1 MLVKLLLISILV
13 ILTVFLIFGD
23 MSSFLNNKHDNM
35 IDVHDFLNKDK
46 NYKDKNYKDDNI
58 NENELQ
64 NNQEKLNNRLKKQET
79 SNNVIS
85 RIWSPN
91 NTLESMITMP
101 CLENEENVN
110 RLTCFA
116 APEWWYPKDKYNPN
130 NFRSKYYR
138 DSINPIYD
146 YLGNAQDI
154 YWDFKSVTQ

>member
-1 MLVKLLLISILV
+1 MLVKLLLITILV
-13 ILTVFLIFGD
+13 ILIVLFIFSN
-23 MSSFLNNKHDNM
+23 MSSFLKNKHDNM
-35 IDVHDFLNKDK
+35 VDVNDFLNKDK
-46 NYKDKNYKDDNI
+46 KDNNI
-58 NENELQ
+58 DENELQ
-64 NNQEKLNNRLKKQET
+64 NNQEKLNNRLEKQEE
-79 SNNVIS
+79 SKNNVMS

-101 CLENEENVN
+101 CLQNIENVN

-146 YLGNAQDI
+146 YLGNAQDM
-154 YWDFKSVTQ
+154 YWDFKLITQ

>member
-1 MLVKLLLISILV
+1 MLVKLLLITILV
-13 ILTVFLIFGD
+13 ILAIFLIFGD

-35 IDVHDFLNKDK
+35 TDVNDFLDQDVNK
-46 NYKDKNYKDDNI
+46 NV

-64 NNQEKLNNRLKKQET
+64 NNQEKLNNRLVKQENT
-79 SNNVIS
+79 NNVMS

-91 NTLESMITMP
+91 NTLESMITVP
-101 CLENEENVN
+101 CLENAENIN

-116 APEWWYPKDKYNPN
+116 APEWWYPNDKYNPN
-130 NFRSKYYR
+130 NFKSKYYR

-154 YWDFKSVTQ
+154 YWDFKSVNQ

>member
-1 MLVKLLLISILV
+1 MLVKLLLIVILV
-13 ILTVFLIFGD
+13 LLAIILIFGD
-23 MSSFLNNKHDNM
+23 MSSFLKNKHDNM
-35 IDVHDFLNKDK
+35 TDVHDFLTEN
-46 NYKDKNYKDDNI
+46 DNI
-58 NENELQ
+58 DENEFQ
-64 NNQEKLNNRLKKQET
+64 KNQEKLNNRLEKQENT
-79 SNNVIS
+79 NNVMS

-91 NTLESMITMP
+91 NTLESMITIP
-101 CLENEENVN
+101 CLENVENVN

-154 YWDFKSVTQ
+154 YWDFKSVNQ